1 MTDEMAEK
9 IVKMLQPWAEAI
21 EERLKDAPLWQA
33 GFLETEFKNETLK
46 QQIKEMLGVEIK
58 TIGDLYE
65 VYIAAKISL
74 EEPYIAA
81 RLIQNSKGVF
91 KEIYMQYDKFESYV
105 FELFQGL
112 DEKKKDILRKALG
125 DKVNDAKVLFEAMKE
140 LEKSA

>member
-1 MTDEMAEK
+1 MTDEMAKK

-33 GFLETEFKNETLK
+33 SFLETEFKNETLK

-65 VYIAAKISL
+65 VYIAAKIS

-91 KEIYMQYDKFESYV
+91 KEIYMRNDKFESYV
-105 FELFQGL
+105 FELYQSL

-125 DKVNDAKVLFEAMKE
+125 DKVNDAKVLFKAMKE
-140 LEKSA
+140 LQKSA